1 MTVENNIL
9 IHCLAFKTHKLIKIA
24 NNFIVNRLT
33 LQIPSNNSLN
43 KAGF

>member
-24 NNFIVNRLT
+24 NRVT
-33 LQIPSNNSLN
+33 QIPSNNSLN